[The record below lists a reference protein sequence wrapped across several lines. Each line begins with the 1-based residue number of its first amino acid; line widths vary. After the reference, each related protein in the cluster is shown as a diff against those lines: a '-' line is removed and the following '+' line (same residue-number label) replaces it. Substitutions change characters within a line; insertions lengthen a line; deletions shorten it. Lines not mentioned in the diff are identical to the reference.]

1 MDRVGSLPNIE
12 TTLTNNVLLNC
23 SRASH
28 TMGSG
33 SLGRRGQGVAE
44 TYVEVL
50 VVVSCITHSTLSVRL
65 ATMHSARDQSGKS
78 KESTNGVAFSEH
90 FLGHTD
96 QHLLALLVLCVLR
109 DEGAGF

>member
-65 ATMHSARDQSGKS
+65 ASMHSARNQSGKS
-78 KESTNGVAFSEH
+78 KESTNGVVFSEDL
-90 FLGHTD
+90 LGYTD
-96 QHLLALLVLCVLR
+96 
-109 DEGAGF
+109 